1 MSRLSPDSSGGE
13 LTLVWDVLDRVQAIL
28 EDAGSQSR
36 PLEMEPFRSSL
47 FELFVV
53 ADGAG
58 LLDEEDPTG
67 LSADNLTRMLG
78 ERWKLRTATAE
89 SIQQGAPLSQQ
100 DLGRMRLLWS
110 FLRMWMEWTYAWRR
124 WAEFH
129 GAAAIGSDAA
139 VAAAGS
145 DAAATEQPAPA
156 TGA

>member
-1 MSRLSPDSSGGE
+1 MSRPSPDSSGGSQ

-58 LLDEEDPTG
+58 LLDEDDPAG
-67 LSADNLTRMLG
+67 LSADNLTRMLSD
-78 ERWKLRTATAE
+78 RWKLRNATAE

-129 GAAAIGSDAA
+129 GAAA
-139 VAAAGS
+139 AGS
-145 DAAATEQPAPA
+145 DAAASEQPAPA
-156 TGA
+156 AGV